1 MHFCEMRDTPHLT
14 NEYEIEIE
22 SKNKIKQR
30 RRRRHR
36 NNNNQNVA
44 PASSSEQQQQLK
56 IRSKMRQ
63 RAAAPLSGT
72 VGSSVMRQLPR
83 LQLQL
88 PLLLVLLCA
97 GLNGLTHVAALKGKL
112 QLHLCIF
119 PPLSPLLRKICL
131 GNMINN
137 FRALLMANKSF
148 VEMQLWLA
156 LLRYLLVSFV
166 VLPFS
171 HCLPHLVVP
180 RFGYF
185 WLQPTALFCLSLFLF
200 MRRVR

>member
-30 RRRRHR
+30 RRRHR

-44 PASSSEQQQQLK
+44 TASSSEQQQLK

-72 VGSSVMRQLPR
+72 VGSSVMRQLPQ

-88 PLLLVLLCA
+88 PLLLLVLLCA

-112 QLHLCIF
+112 QLHLCTF
-119 PPLSPLLRKICL
+119 PPFPLFKGI
-131 GNMINN
+131 
-137 FRALLMANKSF
+137 
-148 VEMQLWLA
+148 
-156 LLRYLLVSFV
+156 
-166 VLPFS
+166 
-171 HCLPHLVVP
+171 
-180 RFGYF
+180 
-185 WLQPTALFCLSLFLF
+185 
-200 MRRVR
+200 

>member
-44 PASSSEQQQQLK
+44 PASSEQLK

-63 RAAAPLSGT
+63 PAAAAPLSGT
-72 VGSSVMRQLPR
+72 VGSSVMRQLPQ

-88 PLLLVLLCA
+88 PLLLLLCA

-112 QLHLCIF
+112 QLHLCTF
-119 PPLSPLLRKICL
+119 PPPLSPL
-131 GNMINN
+131 
-137 FRALLMANKSF
+137 
-148 VEMQLWLA
+148 
-156 LLRYLLVSFV
+156 
-166 VLPFS
+166 
-171 HCLPHLVVP
+171 
-180 RFGYF
+180 
-185 WLQPTALFCLSLFLF
+185 
-200 MRRVR
+200 

>member
-44 PASSSEQQQQLK
+44 PASSSEQLK

-63 RAAAPLSGT
+63 PATAAPLSGT
-72 VGSSVMRQLPR
+72 VGSSVMRQM
-83 LQLQL
+83 QL
-88 PLLLVLLCA
+88 PLLLLVLLCA

-112 QLHLCIF
+112 QLHLCTF
-119 PPLSPLLRKICL
+119 PPPFPLFKGTGKCARGK
-131 GNMINN
+131 
-137 FRALLMANKSF
+137 
-148 VEMQLWLA
+148 
-156 LLRYLLVSFV
+156 YD
-166 VLPFS
+166 
-171 HCLPHLVVP
+171 
-180 RFGYF
+180 
-185 WLQPTALFCLSLFLF
+185 
-200 MRRVR
+200 

>member
-44 PASSSEQQQQLK
+44 PASLSEQLK

-63 RAAAPLSGT
+63 PAAAAPLSGT
-72 VGSSVMRQLPR
+72 VGSSVMRQM
-83 LQLQL
+83 QL

-112 QLHLCIF
+112 QLHLCTF
-119 PPLSPLLRKICL
+119 PHPTFPSLRAL
-131 GNMINN
+131 GNVLGENMINH

-148 VEMQLWLA
+148 VEMQLWFA

-185 WLQPTALFCLSLFLF
+185 WLQPTALFLF

>member
-44 PASSSEQQQQLK
+44 PASSSEQLK

-63 RAAAPLSGT
+63 PAAAAPLSGT

-83 LQLQL
+83 LQL
-88 PLLLVLLCA
+88 PLLLLLCA

-112 QLHLCIF
+112 QLHLCTF
-119 PPLSPLLRKICL
+119 PPSTFP
-131 GNMINN
+131 
-137 FRALLMANKSF
+137 SF
-148 VEMQLWLA
+148 KGTGKCA
-156 LLRYLLVSFV
+156 RGKYD
-166 VLPFS
+166 
-171 HCLPHLVVP
+171 
-180 RFGYF
+180 
-185 WLQPTALFCLSLFLF
+185 
-200 MRRVR
+200 

>member
-30 RRRRHR
+30 QRRRHR

-44 PASSSEQQQQLK
+44 PASSEQLK

-63 RAAAPLSGT
+63 PAAGAPLSGT

-83 LQLQL
+83 LQL
-88 PLLLVLLCA
+88 PLLLLLCA

-112 QLHLCIF
+112 QLHLCTF
-119 PPLSPLLRKICL
+119 PHPTFPSLRAL
-131 GNMINN
+131 GNVLEENMINN

-148 VEMQLWLA
+148 VEMQLWFA

-185 WLQPTALFCLSLFLF
+185 WLQPTALFLF

>member
-44 PASSSEQQQQLK
+44 PASSEQLK

-63 RAAAPLSGT
+63 PAAAAPLSGT
-72 VGSSVMRQLPR
+72 VGSSVMRQM
-83 LQLQL
+83 QL
-88 PLLLVLLCA
+88 PLLLLLCA

-112 QLHLCIF
+112 QLHLCTF
-119 PPLSPLLRKICL
+119 PPPLSPLLRAL
-131 GNMINN
+131 GNLLEENMINH

-148 VEMQLWLA
+148 VEMQLWFA

-171 HCLPHLVVP
+171 HWLPHLVVP

-185 WLQPTALFCLSLFLF
+185 WLQPTALFLF

>member
-44 PASSSEQQQQLK
+44 PASSSEQLK

-63 RAAAPLSGT
+63 PATAAPLSGT
-72 VGSSVMRQLPR
+72 VGSSVMRQLPQ

-88 PLLLVLLCA
+88 PLLLLVLLCA

-112 QLHLCIF
+112 QLHLCTF
-119 PPLSPLLRKICL
+119 PHHTFPSFKGKLLEE
-131 GNMINN
+131 NMINN

-148 VEMQLWLA
+148 VEMQLWFT

-185 WLQPTALFCLSLFLF
+185 WLQPTALFLF

>member
-44 PASSSEQQQQLK
+44 PASSSEQLK

-63 RAAAPLSGT
+63 PAAAAPLSGT
-72 VGSSVMRQLPR
+72 VGSSVMRQLP
-83 LQLQL
+83 QLQL
-88 PLLLVLLCA
+88 PLLLLVLLCA

-112 QLHLCIF
+112 QLHLCTF
-119 PPLSPLLRKICL
+119 PPSTFP
-131 GNMINN
+131 
-137 FRALLMANKSF
+137 SF
-148 VEMQLWLA
+148 KGTGKCA
-156 LLRYLLVSFV
+156 RGKYD
-166 VLPFS
+166 
-171 HCLPHLVVP
+171 
-180 RFGYF
+180 
-185 WLQPTALFCLSLFLF
+185 
-200 MRRVR
+200 

>member
-44 PASSSEQQQQLK
+44 PASLSEQLK

-63 RAAAPLSGT
+63 PAAVAPLSGT
-72 VGSSVMRQLPR
+72 VGSSVMRQM
-83 LQLQL
+83 QL

-112 QLHLCIF
+112 QLHLCTF
-119 PPLSPLLRKICL
+119 PHPTFPSLRAL
-131 GNMINN
+131 GNVLEENMINN

-148 VEMQLWLA
+148 VEMQLWFA

-185 WLQPTALFCLSLFLF
+185 WLQPTALFLF

>member
-30 RRRRHR
+30 QRRRHR

-44 PASSSEQQQQLK
+44 PASSSEQLK

-63 RAAAPLSGT
+63 PAAAAPLSGT
-72 VGSSVMRQLPR
+72 VGSSVMRQLPQ

-88 PLLLVLLCA
+88 PLLLLLCA

-112 QLHLCIF
+112 QLHLCTF
-119 PPLSPLLRKICL
+119 PPPLSPLLRAL
-131 GNMINN
+131 GNVLEENMINH

-185 WLQPTALFCLSLFLF
+185 WLQPTALFLF

>member
-44 PASSSEQQQQLK
+44 PASSEQLK

-63 RAAAPLSGT
+63 PAAAAPLSGT
-72 VGSSVMRQLPR
+72 VGSSVMRQM
-83 LQLQL
+83 QL

-112 QLHLCIF
+112 QLHLCTF
-119 PPLSPLLRKICL
+119 PHHTFPSFKGKLLGK
-131 GNMINN
+131 
-137 FRALLMANKSF
+137 
-148 VEMQLWLA
+148 
-156 LLRYLLVSFV
+156 YD
-166 VLPFS
+166 
-171 HCLPHLVVP
+171 
-180 RFGYF
+180 
-185 WLQPTALFCLSLFLF
+185 
-200 MRRVR
+200 

>member
-44 PASSSEQQQQLK
+44 PASLSSEQQQQLK

-63 RAAAPLSGT
+63 PAAAAPLSGT
-72 VGSSVMRQLPR
+72 VGSSVMRQM
-83 LQLQL
+83 QL
-88 PLLLVLLCA
+88 PLLLLVLLCA

-112 QLHLCIF
+112 
-119 PPLSPLLRKICL
+119 
-131 GNMINN
+131 
-137 FRALLMANKSF
+137 
-148 VEMQLWLA
+148 
-156 LLRYLLVSFV
+156 
-166 VLPFS
+166 
-171 HCLPHLVVP
+171 
-180 RFGYF
+180 
-185 WLQPTALFCLSLFLF
+185 
-200 MRRVR
+200 